1 VPADK
6 IVRKP
11 RKPQLPLFEKQ
22 SLPPAAQEFA
32 GNGKPKGLRPGLPSP
47 VDRAF
52 GGPMKRYLPL
62 LLAVISFFSARTPTP
77 CAADEIPKTAWRRPL
92 GQPLPNPGV
101 RKNKTDIDDGY
112 WQGAPVGGFG
122 AGTFSRTYRG
132 DFARWHIKSGVH
144 KYAPVYANQFAMFQ
158 QVAGEPA
165 GTAQVL
171 MTDHPKNGEL
181 SSWRW
186 DYPVGAGEYAALF
199 PKSWFD
205 YKWDKFPA
213 HLVLEQFS
221 PVLPDNYKESSY
233 PTAVYRWHAANP
245 TNKVV
250 TVSVLLSWT
259 NMGGWFRN
267 YLRDLQGALNQG
279 NRNRFRTESVAPT
292 ETMKGIVFERNRA
305 EGVGNEWDGEFS
317 IAALESPGVE
327 VTYQAEFLADGDGK
341 AVWAPFSKDGKLA
354 DSTTS
359 WVSASEKL
367 GGAIAVRFTLQPGE
381 EKIVPMVIAWD
392 FPVVEFGQ
400 GRKWNRRYT
409 DFYGTNGSNS
419 WAIARD
425 GLLHAAEWSAAVDA
439 WQKPYIDDESKPA
452 WYRGMLFNEL
462 YVLTDGGT
470 FWGRPVNSDQAAP
483 ATFAL
488 LECFDYAYYGT
499 LDVRFYASMPLLKFW
514 PSIDKQVLREFAQT
528 VLREYPELGL
538 WVWKT
543 QQTESPVL
551 HKRKK
556 IGAVPHDLGVPEGD
570 PFVSV
575 NEPGWQDTNDWKD
588 LNSKFVLMIY
598 RDYVLTGKKDN
609 AFLHEMW
616 PSMQAAM
623 TYLRQFDHG
632 GGIPENSGYPDQTY
646 DSWVVRGVSAYC
658 GGLWLAALRA
668 SEETGRALDEP
679 RAADEYH
686 NLFQKA
692 QKTYIDKLWNG
703 EYFRYDMESEY
714 RDSIQADQLAGQW
727 YANMTGLGDLVPR
740 EMQVSALKKIF
751 ANNVMKFGKGE
762 MGAANGMSADGS
774 VIRGNEQ
781 AQEVWVGT
789 SFGLA
794 ALLLSEGLKDEAYH
808 TAWGIHHVVYESKG
822 YWFRTPEAW
831 DDTGNFRA
839 SMYMRPAAV
848 WAMEMTSPASH

>member
-1 VPADK
+1 MK
-6 IVRKP
+6 KC
-11 RKPQLPLFEKQ
+11 
-22 SLPPAAQEFA
+22 
-32 GNGKPKGLRPGLPSP
+32 LR
-47 VDRAF
+47 
-52 GGPMKRYLPL
+52 L
-62 LLAVISFFSARTPTP
+62 LLAVVPYFCALIPTTS
-77 CAADEIPKTAWRRPL
+77 AADEIPKTAWRRPL
-92 GQPLPNPGV
+92 GQPLSNPGV
-101 RKNKTDIDDGY
+101 RKNNSDIDDGY

-122 AGTFSRTYRG
+122 SGTFSRTYRG

-158 QVAGEPA
+158 QAAGEPA
-165 GTAQVL
+165 GISRVL

-181 SSWRW
+181 SSWSW

-199 PKSWFD
+199 PKSWYD

-213 HLVLEQFS
+213 RVMLEQFS
-221 PVLPDNYKESSY
+221 PVVPDNYKESSY
-233 PTAVYRWHAANP
+233 PVAVYRWHAENP

-250 TVSVLLSWT
+250 TVSILLSWT
-259 NMGGWFRN
+259 NMAGWFRT
-267 YLRDLQGALNQG
+267 YTRDFQGALNQG
-279 NRNRFRTESVAPT
+279 NQNHFRKEAVAAA
-292 ETMKGIVFERNRA
+292 ETIKGIVFDPSPA
-305 EGVGNEWDGEFS
+305 EGAQNEWDGEFS
-317 IAALESPGVE
+317 IVALESPGVE
-327 VTYQAEFLADGDGK
+327 VTYQTEFLADGDGK
-341 AVWAPFSKDGKLA
+341 AVWVPFSKDGRLA
-354 DSTTS
+354 DGAVS

-367 GGAIAVRFTLQPGE
+367 GGAVAVRFTLQPGE
-381 EKIVPMVIAWD
+381 KKIVPMVIAWD

-409 DFYGTNGSNS
+409 DFYGTNGHNS

-425 GLLHAAEWSAAVDA
+425 GLLHAAEWSDSIDA
-439 WQKPYIDDESKPA
+439 WQAPYISDESKPA

-462 YVLTDGGT
+462 YTLTDGGT
-470 FWGRPVNSDQAAP
+470 FWGRPVNSDPKAAP
-483 ATFAL
+483 TFAL

-514 PSIDKQVLREFAQT
+514 PTIDKQVLREFAQT
-528 VLREYPELGL
+528 VAREYPELGL

-543 QQTESPVL
+543 EQTGEPVL

-588 LNSKFVLMIY
+588 LNSKFVLMVY
-598 RDYVLTGKKDN
+598 RDYVLTGKKDT
-609 AFLHEMW
+609 AFVREMW
-616 PSMQAAM
+616 PAMQAAM
-623 TYLRQFDHG
+623 TYLSQFDHG
-632 GGIPENSGYPDQTY
+632 GGIPENGGYPDQTY

-668 SEETGRALDEP
+668 SEETGRALGEQ

-686 NLFQKA
+686 NLFQRA

-740 EMQVSALKKIF
+740 EMQVSALKKIY

-762 MGAANGMSADGS
+762 MGAANGMAADGS
-774 VIRGNEQ
+774 IIRDNEQ

-794 ALLLSEGLKDEAYH
+794 ALLLSEGLRDEAYH

>member
-1 VPADK
+1 
-6 IVRKP
+6 VRI
-11 RKPQLPLFEKQ
+11 
-22 SLPPAAQEFA
+22 SNHDSSQETFPIE
-32 GNGKPKGLRPGLPSP
+32 G
-47 VDRAF
+47 AF
-52 GGPMKRYLPL
+52 GGSMKKYVLL
-62 LLAVISFFSARTPTP
+62 LLAAISIFSALTPMA
-77 CAADEIPKTAWRRPL
+77 CRGDEIPKTAWRRCL
-92 GQPLPNPGV
+92 GQPLSNPGV
-101 RKNKTDIDDGY
+101 RKNNTDIDDGY

-122 AGTFSRTYRG
+122 SGTFSRTYRG

-158 QVAGEPA
+158 QVEGEPA

-199 PKSWFD
+199 PKSWYD

-213 HLVLEQFS
+213 HVVLEQFS
-221 PVLPDNYKESSY
+221 PILPDNYKESSY
-233 PTAVYRWHAANP
+233 PVAVYRWHAENP

-259 NMGGWFRN
+259 NMGGWFRT
-267 YLRDLQGALNQG
+267 YTRDFQGALNQG
-279 NRNRFRTESVAPT
+279 NQNHFRKESLTPT
-292 ETMKGIVFERNRA
+292 ETMKGVVFDRSRA
-305 EGVGNEWDGEFS
+305 EGEQNDWDGEFS
-317 IAALESPGVE
+317 IVALESPSVE
-327 VTYQAEFLADGDGK
+327 VTYQTEFLADGDGK
-341 AVWAPFSKDGKLA
+341 AVWAPFSKDGRLA
-354 DSTTS
+354 DSATS

-381 EKIVPMVIAWD
+381 KKIIPMVIAWD

-419 WAIARD
+419 WAVARD
-425 GLLHAAEWSAAVDA
+425 GLLHASDWSDAINA
-439 WQKPYIDDESKPA
+439 WQAPYIKDESKPV

-462 YVLTDGGT
+462 YTLTDGGT
-470 FWGRPVNSDQAAP
+470 FWGRPVNSDRNAP
-483 ATFAL
+483 PTFAL

-499 LDVRFYASMPLLKFW
+499 LDVRFYASMPLVKFW
-514 PSIDKQVLREFAQT
+514 PTIDKSVLREFAQT
-528 VLREYPELGL
+528 VPREYPELGL

-543 QQTESPVL
+543 QQTGTPVL

-570 PFVSV
+570 PFVTV

-588 LNSKFVLMIY
+588 LNSKFVLMVY
-598 RDYVLTGKKDN
+598 RDYVLTGKSDK
-609 AFLHEMW
+609 AFLREMW
-616 PSMQAAM
+616 PAIQSAM

-632 GGIPENSGYPDQTY
+632 GGIPENGGYPDQTY

-668 SEETGRALDEP
+668 SEETGRALGEIH
-679 RAADEYH
+679 AADEYH
-686 NLFQKA
+686 NLFEKA

-703 EYFRYDMESEY
+703 EYFRYDMESKY

-751 ANNVMKFGKGE
+751 TNNVMKFNNGE
-762 MGAANGMSADGS
+762 MGAANGMTADGKI
-774 VIRGNEQ
+774 IRDNEQ

-794 ALLLSEGLKDEAYH
+794 ALLLSEGLKDEAYR
-808 TAWGIHHVVYESKG
+808 TAWGIHHVIYESKG

-848 WAMEMTSPASH
+848 WALEMGGSTSH

>member
-1 VPADK
+1 
-6 IVRKP
+6 
-11 RKPQLPLFEKQ
+11 
-22 SLPPAAQEFA
+22 
-32 GNGKPKGLRPGLPSP
+32 
-47 VDRAF
+47 
-52 GGPMKRYLPL
+52 MKKCLPL
-62 LLAVISFFSARTPTP
+62 LSVFVACFCAVMPGL
-77 CAADEIPKTAWRRPL
+77 CAGDEIPKTAWRRPL
-92 GQPLPNPGV
+92 GQPLSNPGA
-101 RKNKTDIDDGY
+101 RKNNTDIDDGY

-122 AGTFSRTYRG
+122 SGTFSRTYRG

-165 GTAQVL
+165 GTARVL
-171 MTDHPKNGEL
+171 MTDHPQNGEL
-181 SSWRW
+181 SSWQW

-213 HLVLEQFS
+213 HVVLEQFS

-233 PTAVYRWHAANP
+233 PVAVYRWHAENP
-245 TNKVV
+245 TDRVV

-259 NMGGWFRN
+259 NMAGWFRT
-267 YLRDLQGALNQG
+267 YTRDFQGALNQG
-279 NRNRFRTESVAPT
+279 NQNHFRKESVAAAG
-292 ETMKGIVFERNRA
+292 TMKGIVFDPSRA
-305 EGVGNEWDGEFS
+305 EGAENEWDGEFS

-327 VTYQAEFLADGDGK
+327 VTYQTEFLADGDGK
-341 AVWAPFSKDGKLA
+341 AVWAAFSKDGRLA
-354 DSTTS
+354 DSDVS

-381 EKIVPMVIAWD
+381 KKIVPMVISWD

-400 GRKWNRRYT
+400 GRRWNRRYT
-409 DFYGTNGSNS
+409 DFYGTSGNNS

-425 GLLHAAEWSAAVDA
+425 GLLHATEWSDSVDA
-439 WQKPYIDDESKPA
+439 WQAPYVNDESKPD

-470 FWGRPVNSDQAAP
+470 FWGHPVNSDPKVA

-488 LECFDYAYYGT
+488 LECFDYPYYGT
-499 LDVRFYASMPLLKFW
+499 LDVSFYASMPLLKFW
-514 PSIDKQVLREFAQT
+514 PTIDKQVLREFAQT
-528 VLREYPELGL
+528 VPREYPELGL

-543 QQTESPVL
+543 QQRGEPVL
-551 HKRKK
+551 HERKK

-588 LNSKFVLMIY
+588 LNSKFVLMVY
-598 RDYVLTGKKDN
+598 RDYVLTGKKDT
-609 AFLHEMW
+609 AFLREMW
-616 PSMQAAM
+616 PAMQAAM
-623 TYLRQFDHG
+623 SYLRQFDRG
-632 GGIPENSGYPDQTY
+632 GGIPENGGYPDQTY

-668 SEETGRALDEP
+668 SEETGRALGEQ
-679 RAADEYH
+679 RAADGYH

-692 QKTYIDKLWNG
+692 RKTYIDKLWNG

-714 RDSIQADQLAGQW
+714 RDSIQADQLAGQM
-727 YANMTGLGDLVPR
+727 YANMSGLGDLVPR
-740 EMQVSALKKIF
+740 EMQVSALRKIF
-751 ANNVMKFGKGE
+751 ANNVMKFGRGE
-762 MGAANGMSADGS
+762 MGAANGMAADGS
-774 VIRGNEQ
+774 TIRDNEQ

-794 ALLLSEGLKDEAYH
+794 ALLLSEGLKDEAFH
-808 TAWGIHHVVYESKG
+808 TAWGVHHVIYESRG

-831 DDTGNFRA
+831 DDMGNFRA

-848 WAMEMTSPASH
+848 WAMEMTNPASQ

>member
-1 VPADK
+1 M
-6 IVRKP
+6 
-11 RKPQLPLFEKQ
+11 EH
-22 SLPPAAQEFA
+22 
-32 GNGKPKGLRPGLPSP
+32 
-47 VDRAF
+47 AF
-52 GGPMKRYLPL
+52 GGPMKKCLPL
-62 LLAVISFFSARTPTP
+62 LFAFIPCFCSLMPLP
-77 CAADEIPKTAWRRPL
+77 CAGDEIPKTAWRRPL
-92 GQPLPNPGV
+92 GQPLSNPGT
-101 RKNKTDIDDGY
+101 RKNNTDIDDGY

-122 AGTFSRTYRG
+122 SGTFSRTYRG

-144 KYAPVYANQFAMFQ
+144 KYVPVYANQFAMFQ

-165 GTAQVL
+165 GTARVL

-181 SSWRW
+181 SSWQW

-199 PKSWFD
+199 PKAWYD

-213 HLVLEQFS
+213 HVVLEQFS

-233 PTAVYRWHAANP
+233 PVAVYRWHAENP
-245 TNKVV
+245 TNKAV

-259 NMGGWFRN
+259 NMEGWFRT
-267 YLRDLQGALNQG
+267 YTRDFQGALNQG
-279 NRNRFRTESVAPT
+279 NQNHFRKEFVAPA
-292 ETMKGIVFERNRA
+292 ETMKGIVFDQSRA
-305 EGVGNEWDGEFS
+305 EGAENEWDGEFS
-317 IAALESPGVE
+317 IAALESTGVE
-327 VTYQAEFLADGDGK
+327 VTYQTEFLADGDGK
-341 AVWAPFSKDGKLA
+341 AVWVPFSKDGRLA
-354 DSTTS
+354 DSAVS

-367 GGAIAVRFTLQPGE
+367 GGAVAVRFTLQPGE
-381 EKIVPMVIAWD
+381 KKIVPMVIAWD
-392 FPVVEFGQ
+392 FPVVQFGQ

-425 GLLHAAEWSAAVDA
+425 GLLHAAEWSDA
-439 WQKPYIDDESKPA
+439 IDGWQAPYINDETKPA

-470 FWGRPVNSDQAAP
+470 FWGRPVNSDSKTP
-483 ATFAL
+483 PTFAL

-514 PSIDKQVLREFAQT
+514 PTIDKQVLREFAQT
-528 VLREYPELGL
+528 VPREYPELGL

-543 QQTESPVL
+543 QQTGTPVL

-556 IGAVPHDLGVPEGD
+556 VGAVPHDLGVPEGD
-570 PFVSV
+570 PFISV

-588 LNSKFVLMIY
+588 LNSKFVLMVY
-598 RDYVLTGKKDN
+598 RDYVLTGKKDT
-609 AFLHEMW
+609 AFLREMW
-616 PSMQAAM
+616 PAMQAAM

-668 SEETGRALDEP
+668 SEETGRALGEL

-686 NLFQKA
+686 NLFRKA

-740 EMQVSALKKIF
+740 EMQMSALKKIF

-762 MGAANGMSADGS
+762 MGAANGMAADGS
-774 VIRGNEQ
+774 IIRDNEQ

-808 TAWGIHHVVYESKG
+808 TAWGIHHVIYESKG